1 MLIFEHGSL
10 YNLEGELPADAS
22 AVDIERAAIR
32 RPGSDVTL
40 IASVTN
46 LGEHGVDLVHGV
58 IYPPKVALVGFGAV
72 RERPWAADGMLSV
85 RPTVT
90 ATLAA
95 DHRASDG
102 HRGSRLLTLIDRQLQ
117 KLETLRPP
125 NRSCARS

>member
-1 MLIFEHGSL
+1 MAASETPPSPAAPVLIFEHGSL

-58 IYPPKVALVGFGAV
+58 IYPPKVVGFGAV
-72 RERPWAADGMLSV
+72 RERPWAARRDAQ
-85 RPTVT
+85 R
-90 ATLAA
+90 AT
-95 DHRASDG
+95 
-102 HRGSRLLTLIDRQLQ
+102 DRD
-117 KLETLRPP
+117 RH
-125 NRSCARS
+125 ARR

>member
-1 MLIFEHGSL
+1 MAASETPQSPAAPVLIFEHGSL

-58 IYPPKVALVGFGAV
+58 IYPP
-72 RERPWAADGMLSV
+72 RSLSSASGPSASGRG
-85 RPTVT
+85 RPTGCS
-90 ATLAA
+90 AC
-95 DHRASDG
+95 
-102 HRGSRLLTLIDRQLQ
+102 DR
-117 KLETLRPP
+117 P
-125 NRSCARS
+125 